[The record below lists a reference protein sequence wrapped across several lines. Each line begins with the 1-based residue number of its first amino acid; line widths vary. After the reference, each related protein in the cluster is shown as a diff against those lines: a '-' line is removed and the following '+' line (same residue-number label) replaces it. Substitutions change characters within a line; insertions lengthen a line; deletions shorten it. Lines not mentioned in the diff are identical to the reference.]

1 MAKFDLEQGEQ
12 ELGHLTIHFLP
23 LTGGKYAGKLLVTD
37 RRILFEP
44 LKAGFF
50 PRQDFSAKGVVGA
63 LTVGSAFLPHQMRN
77 YWDGESLSIPRADVR
92 SVEKRRTHH
101 MKQVAVTLADGQEFV
116 FDNGIMSVDK
126 LAALI
131 QG

>member
-12 ELGHLTIHFLP
+12 ELGHWTIHFLP

-50 PRQDFSAKGVVGA
+50 PRQDFSVKGVVGA
-63 LTVGSAFLPHQMRN
+63 LTVRGIIGRN